1 MQIPYNKEYSA
12 LISLPS
18 QVNNPGDWQ
27 LSNLRYAGIVNVVN
41 MLQIDNVNK
50 FLFFFFLSKY
60 HNIIINLSKIYIYH
74 I

>member
-12 LISLPS
+12 LISLLC

-27 LSNLRYAGIVNVVN
+27 LSNLRYAAIVNFVN

-50 FLFFFFLSKY
+50 FLFFFFLSQY
-60 HNIIINLSKIYIYH
+60 HHIIINLSKIYIYH